1 MYLKKQL
8 AWVGIRG
15 KPLDSSRFLSMQSQ
29 KHHFLSVINQ
39 KMLAIFLL
47 GLVAAEQRSWTTDE
61 GVKIE
66 IIKKIPGKWNI
77 ETKITVFRLEMQ
89 GQIRDRGHSRTVL
102 QTYQQGW
109 QGSWK

>member
-1 MYLKKQL
+1 MKRVTAASFILAPCFGGGGEQTKGSYVMDLKKQL
-8 AWVGIRG
+8 TWVGIRG
-15 KPLDSSRFLSMQSQ
+15 KPLDSSRLLSMQSQ

-77 ETKITVFRLEMQ
+77 EK
-89 GQIRDRGHSRTVL
+89 
-102 QTYQQGW
+102 
-109 QGSWK
+109 